1 MWLTCTS
8 KAGDWSTLVCSQA
21 MSNMVNGKMDCI
33 YIALLSKAL
42 YN

>member
-21 MSNMVNGKMDCI
+21 MSNMVNGKWTAFI
-33 YIALLSKAL
+33 
-42 YN
+42 